1 MKCIVFVVMFLL
13 GVISFAE
20 AGMDEANEAYERGD
34 YATAYREW
42 LPLAEQGDAEAQFKL
57 GVMYMNGH
65 GVQQD
70 YAEAATWFGR
80 AAEQG
85 VAQAQT

>member
-1 MKCIVFVVMFLL
+1 MKCIVIAVMFLL
-13 GVISFAE
+13 GVISLAE

-34 YATAYREW
+34 YLSAHREW
-42 LPLAEQGDAEAQFKL
+42 LPLAEQGDAAAQFKL
-57 GVMYMNGH
+57 GVMFMKGH

-70 YAEAATWFGR
+70 YAEAATWFGL

-85 VAQAQT
+85 IGWRR